1 MGDEEEEEEEGR
13 EEEREEEGKGKK
25 SEGGAAALRP
35 LCRVEVAATANDREG
50 KDFGSFP
57 SD

>member
-1 MGDEEEEEEEGR
+1 MKKKKKKKGGKKR
-13 EEEREEEGKGKK
+13 VREEEGKGKK